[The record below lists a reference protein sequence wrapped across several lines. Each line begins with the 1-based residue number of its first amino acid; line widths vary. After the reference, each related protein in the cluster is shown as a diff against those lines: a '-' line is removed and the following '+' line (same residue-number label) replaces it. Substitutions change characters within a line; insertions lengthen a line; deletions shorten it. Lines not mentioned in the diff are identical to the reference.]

1 MNTTSIYA
9 TAIDIAEAFRSPGD
23 NVRSWRCRQA
33 EHRAALWLDQTLVII
48 KLELPIS
55 GHLAAA
61 LNAWR
66 LARWAGAATLAEPLL
81 FILHVGYGWVVIGV
95 ALLGLSLLDAGV
107 PVASAI
113 HALTAGLRCG

>member
-55 GHLAAA
+55 GHPPRLCQWPPELCRLMHLAAISA
-61 LNAWR
+61 LPSG
-66 LARWAGAATLAEPLL
+66 GASEEPGD
-81 FILHVGYGWVVIGV
+81 INREK
-95 ALLGLSLLDAGV
+95 
-107 PVASAI
+107 
-113 HALTAGLRCG
+113 LRPP